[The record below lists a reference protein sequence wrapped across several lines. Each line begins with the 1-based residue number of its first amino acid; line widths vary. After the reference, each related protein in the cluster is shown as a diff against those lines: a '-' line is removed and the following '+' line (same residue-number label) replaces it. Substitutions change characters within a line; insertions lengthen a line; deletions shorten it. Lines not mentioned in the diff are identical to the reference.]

1 MLIGT
6 SPVMQALRQQ
16 IRNLADTSADVLL
29 LGETGTGKELVAR
42 CLHDYGPRRLHH
54 FVAINCGGLP
64 ETLFDSEIFGHEA
77 GAYTGAGKRRI
88 GKIEHASGGTLFLD
102 EIESMSLDVQV
113 KLLRVIQER
122 ELQRVGGDQ
131 TVRVDVR
138 ILAATNKDLARE
150 VEEGRFRQD
159 LYYRLNVVALQLP
172 PLRDRGEDIPLL
184 AMHFMK
190 IFAERNGKTVKG
202 FTPTAMDRL
211 LKHPWPGNVRELQH
225 AMERAVI
232 LCQGYMLN
240 ADDFML
246 KQTSVGRLADECLNL
261 EEVEKNT
268 IERAL
273 VLSNG
278 NMNQAADLLG
288 ISRFALY
295 RKISKYE
302 K

>member
-1 MLIGT
+1 M
-6 SPVMQALRQQ
+6 
-16 IRNLADTSADVLL
+16 
-29 LGETGTGKELVAR
+29 
-42 CLHDYGPRRLHH
+42 
-54 FVAINCGGLP
+54 
-64 ETLFDSEIFGHEA
+64 
-77 GAYTGAGKRRI
+77 
-88 GKIEHASGGTLFLD
+88 ASGGTLFLD
-102 EIESMSLDVQV
+102 EIGNLLPAMQS
-113 KLLRVIQER
+113 KLLTVIEKKQIIR
-122 ELQRVGGDQ
+122 LGA
-131 TVRVDVR
+131 TTPIPINVRL
-138 ILAATNKDLARE
+138 ICATNANIHDMVAKGD
-150 VEEGRFRQD
+150 FRQD
-159 LYYRLNVVALQLP
+159 LLYRINTIELHIP
-172 PLRDRGEDIPLL
+172 PLRERGNDIVLL
-184 AMHFMK
+184 ANHFMQHYARK
-190 IFAERNGKTVKG
+190 YKKDIRNLSASACRK
-202 FTPTAMDRL
+202 
-211 LKHPWPGNVRELQH
+211 LKEYGWPGNVRELQH